1 MDTMVGG
8 DPIPQQAVPGK
19 RSSALCRAMRV
30 VMHCAAILAS
40 FSFTACSGSSNSTL
54 PTSGQTT
61 LATQTT
67 LTVSPTAGVYGT
79 SVALTATVSNTSSS
93 PASPVNSGT
102 VTFYDGSTSLGT
114 GTLSGSG
121 AATLTLQTLPVG
133 ADTLTAAFAA
143 QGNYA
148 ASTSAAVTETITGA
162 SMTTTLTASPTSVA
176 QGASETLTATV
187 TSSDGTPTGTVTFSD
202 ASGSVGMGTLNAG
215 GMATLVLATLPA
227 GTDSLTA
234 TFTAQGNYGASTSAA
249 VTVSV
254 TAGNAVSA
262 PAISPTAA
270 TISGTTPVYITDSA
284 AGTTIYYTLDGS
296 NPSATNGASCEPS
309 STTPC
314 FSLLGAAT
322 VKAVAISS
330 SNGASSVTSQTYTA
344 PSSSNDCTGWN
355 PQNIFETSDFTADQA
370 TVTSNGA
377 TLGVDCNG
385 GGYVN
390 YLNTGYGSFGNT
402 IAVAYGRGFQAD
414 IRDSLHNGLY
424 NPTEAGI
431 DDGDGTPVTLS
442 LTNSSEGAGGRI
454 NIVPYNMGLFLN
466 PGFCFFPLSYYYP
479 TNNNGISTC
488 TSDSN
493 TDGIWTQELAAN
505 ISPTQQLLSEF
516 QMQGYYQD
524 AGDRGN
530 NAASIF
536 EYNWTMTYAENPGE
550 PGNPGALIW
559 ESPQTSSDYSPIYKF
574 GPSATY
580 IDNGASTSVLS
591 TAYEGSTYN
600 VNAYSD
606 VTNTSS
612 LKSVTP
618 TNTDLVIAQVDTG
631 LRVRL
636 DANYTDYMALNA
648 SCTGWTAPQSVN
660 LQSSS
665 TAYSMIYPVPSSSP
679 CKSVLALEN
688 PSDSNA
694 PIVAMYFPQTDPV
707 NVQQVTETN
716 VNSGASISLDRRYHS
731 YIGANTYINANNPDR
746 VTNGI
751 TYVNQFT
758 QLIPLLRVTGL
769 LAPNHA
775 GENIDESLHMD
786 VYVLIGSPTQVLTAL
801 QNMNKGQG
809 WNW

>member
-1 MDTMVGG
+1 MMIDNVLAKERSMHLERRSCFRFCV
-8 DPIPQQAVPGK
+8 DVALPG
-19 RSSALCRAMRV
+19 V
-30 VMHCAAILAS
+30 IILACLS
-40 FSFTACSGSSNSTL
+40 LTACNGSSYSSQSSP
-54 PTSGQTT
+54 PTSQ
-61 LATQTT
+61 ATQTT
-67 LTVSPTAGVYGT
+67 LTATPAKAAYGA
-79 SVALTATVSNTSSS
+79 SVALTATVMDTGSS
-93 PASPVNSGT
+93 PASPVSSGS
-102 VTFYDGSTSLGT
+102 VTFYNGSTSLGT

-121 AATLTLQTLPVG
+121 STTLTVQTLPVG
-133 ADTLTAAFAA
+133 TDSITAAFAA

-148 ASTSAAVTETITGA
+148 ASTSAPVTETITGA
-162 SMTTTLTASPTSVA
+162 STTTTLTASPTSVA
-176 QGASETLTATV
+176 QGGSVTLTATV
-187 TSSDGTPTGTVTFSD
+187 TSGDGAPTGTVTFSD
-202 ASGSVGMGTLNAG
+202 ASGSVGTGTLNAG
-215 GMATLVLATLPA
+215 GVATLVLTTLPA

-234 TFTAQGNYGASTSAA
+234 TFAAQGNYGASTSAV

-262 PAISPTAA
+262 PAISPTGS
-270 TISGTTPVYITDSA
+270 TISGTTPVYITDAA

-314 FSLLGAAT
+314 FSLLGATT

-330 SNGASSVTSQTYTA
+330 SGSASSVVSQAYTA
-344 PSSSNDCTGWN
+344 PSSSNECTGWN
-355 PQNIFETSDFTADQA
+355 PQNIFQTSDFTADQA
-370 TVTSNGA
+370 TITSNGA

-431 DDGDGTPVTLS
+431 NDGDGTPVTLS
-442 LTNSSEGAGGRI
+442 LTSSSEGAGGRI

-479 TNNNGISTC
+479 TDTNALSTC
-488 TSDSN
+488 TSDLN

-524 AGDRGN
+524 AGDLGN

-536 EYNWTMTYAENPGE
+536 EYNWTMTYAENPGA
-550 PGNPGALIW
+550 PGNSGALIW

-574 GPSATY
+574 GPAATY
-580 IDNGASTSVLS
+580 IANGSSTSVLNS
-591 TAYEGSTYN
+591 AYEGSTYD
-600 VNAYSD
+600 VKAYSD
-606 VTNTSS
+606 VTNSGSLTS
-612 LKSVTP
+612 VNP

-636 DANYTDYMALNA
+636 NANYTDYIALNA

-665 TAYSMIYPVPSSSP
+665 TSYSMIYPVPSTSP
-679 CKSVLALEN
+679 CESVLALED

-707 NVQQVTETN
+707 NVQQITETN

-731 YIGANTYINANNPDR
+731 YIGWNTNINANNPNI

-758 QLIPLLRVTGL
+758 QLIPLLRITGL

-775 GENIDESLHMD
+775 GLNISESLHMED
-786 VYVLIGSPTQVLTAL
+786 YVLIGSPTQVLTAL
-801 QNMNKGQG
+801 QNMNKNQG

>member
-1 MDTMVGG
+1 MMMKDGLSTEGSMHRERRCCLRSCV
-8 DPIPQQAVPGK
+8 DVALPG
-19 RSSALCRAMRV
+19 V
-30 VMHCAAILAS
+30 IILACLS
-40 FSFTACSGSSNSTL
+40 LTACNGSSYSSQSSP
-54 PTSGQTT
+54 PTSSQ
-61 LATQTT
+61 ATQTT
-67 LTVSPTAGVYGT
+67 LTATPAKAAYGA
-79 SVALTATVSNTSSS
+79 SVALTATVMDTGSS
-93 PASPVNSGT
+93 PASAVSSGS
-102 VTFYDGSTSLGT
+102 VTFYNGSTSLGT
-114 GTLSGSG
+114 GTLSSSGST
-121 AATLTLQTLPVG
+121 TLTVQTLPAG
-133 ADTLTAAFAA
+133 TDSLTAAFAA
-143 QGNYA
+143 EGNYA
-148 ASTSAAVTETITGA
+148 ASTSAPVTETITGA
-162 SMTTTLTASPTSVA
+162 STTTTLTASPTSVA
-176 QGASETLTATV
+176 QGASVTLTATV

-202 ASGSVGMGTLNAG
+202 ASGSVGTATLNAG

-234 TFTAQGNYGASTSAA
+234 TFAAQGNYAASTSAV

-262 PAISPTAA
+262 PVISPTGS

-284 AGTTIYYTLDGS
+284 TGTTVYYTLDGS

-330 SNGASSVTSQTYTA
+330 SGSASSVVSQAYTA
-344 PSSSNDCTGWN
+344 PSSSNECTGWN

-370 TVTSNGA
+370 TITSNGA

-414 IRDSLHNGLY
+414 IRDSLHSGLY

-431 DDGDGTPVTLS
+431 NDGDGTPVTLA

-479 TNNNGISTC
+479 TDSNALASC

-493 TDGIWTQELAAN
+493 TDGIWTQELAAK
-505 ISPTQQLLSEF
+505 ISPTQQLSSEF

-524 AGDRGN
+524 AGELGN

-536 EYNWTMTYAENPGE
+536 EYNWTMTYAEDPGA
-550 PGNPGALIW
+550 PGNPGGLLW
-559 ESPQTSSDYSPIYKF
+559 ESPQNSSDYSPIYKF

-580 IDNGASTSVLS
+580 IDNGSSTGVLDTS
-591 TAYEGSTYN
+591 YEGSTYD
-600 VNAYSD
+600 VKAYSD

-612 LKSVTP
+612 LTSVTP

-636 DANYTDYMALNA
+636 DANYTDSMALNA

-660 LQSSS
+660 LQSS
-665 TAYSMIYPVPSSSP
+665 TTTYSMIYPVPATSP
-679 CKSVLALEN
+679 CESVLALED

-716 VNSGASISLDRRYHS
+716 VDSGASISLDRRYHS
-731 YIGANTYINANNPDR
+731 YIGWNTNINANNPNI

-775 GENIDESLHMD
+775 GANIDESLHMD
-786 VYVLIGSPTQVLTAL
+786 IYVLIGSPTQVLTAL
-801 QNMNKGQG
+801 QNMNKNQG

>member
-1 MDTMVGG
+1 M
-8 DPIPQQAVPGK
+8 
-19 RSSALCRAMRV
+19 
-30 VMHCAAILAS
+30 
-40 FSFTACSGSSNSTL
+40 
-54 PTSGQTT
+54 TSQ
-61 LATQTT
+61 ATQTT
-67 LTVSPTAGVYGT
+67 LTATPAKAAYGA
-79 SVALTATVSNTSSS
+79 SVALTATVMDTGSS
-93 PASPVNSGT
+93 PASPVSSGS
-102 VTFYDGSTSLGT
+102 VTFYNGSTSLGT

-121 AATLTLQTLPVG
+121 STTLTVQTLPVG
-133 ADTLTAAFAA
+133 TDSITAVFAA

-148 ASTSAAVTETITGA
+148 ASTSAPVTETITGA
-162 SMTTTLTASPTSVA
+162 STTTTLTASPTSVA
-176 QGASETLTATV
+176 QGATVTLTATV
-187 TSSDGTPTGTVTFSD
+187 TSSDGTPTGMVTFSD
-202 ASGSVGMGTLNAG
+202 ASGSVGTATLNAG
-215 GMATLVLATLPA
+215 GVATLVLTTLPA
-227 GTDSLTA
+227 GADSMTA
-234 TFTAQGNYGASTSAA
+234 TFAAQGNYGASTSAV

-254 TAGNAVSA
+254 MAGNAVSA
-262 PAISPTAA
+262 PAISPTAS
-270 TISGTTPVYITDSA
+270 TISGTTPVYISDST
-284 AGTTIYYTLDGS
+284 AGATIYYTLDGS

-330 SNGASSVTSQTYTA
+330 SGGASSVVSQAYTA
-344 PSSSNDCTGWN
+344 PSSSNECTGWN
-355 PQNIFETSDFTADQA
+355 PQNIFQSSDFTADQA
-370 TVTSNGA
+370 TITSNGA

-402 IAVAYGRGFQAD
+402 VAVAYGRGFQAD

-431 DDGDGTPVTLS
+431 NDGDGTPVTLS

-479 TNNNGISTC
+479 TDTNALSTC
-488 TSDSN
+488 TSDLN

-524 AGDRGN
+524 AGDLGN

-536 EYNWTMTYAENPGE
+536 EYNWTMTYAENPGA
-550 PGNPGALIW
+550 PGNPGALLW

-580 IDNGASTSVLS
+580 TANGSSTSVLN
-591 TAYEGSTYN
+591 TTYEANTYN
-600 VNAYSD
+600 INAYSD

-612 LKSVTP
+612 LKPVTP

-636 DANYTDYMALNA
+636 DANYTNYMALNA

-660 LQSSS
+660 LQSSA
-665 TAYSMIYPVPSSSP
+665 TTYSMIYPVPATSP
-679 CKSVLALEN
+679 CESVLALED

-731 YIGANTYINANNPDR
+731 YIGWNTYINANNPNK

-758 QLIPLLRVTGL
+758 ELIPLLRVTGL

-775 GENIDESLHMD
+775 GANIDESLHMD
-786 VYVLIGSPTQVLTAL
+786 IYVLIGSPTQVLTAL
-801 QNMNKGQG
+801 QNMNKNQG
-809 WNW
+809 WDW

>member
-1 MDTMVGG
+1 MMMKDGLSTEGSMHRERRCCLRSCV
-8 DPIPQQAVPGK
+8 DVALPG
-19 RSSALCRAMRV
+19 V
-30 VMHCAAILAS
+30 IILACLS
-40 FSFTACSGSSNSTL
+40 LTACNGSSYSSQSSP
-54 PTSGQTT
+54 PTSSQ
-61 LATQTT
+61 ATQTT
-67 LTVSPTAGVYGT
+67 LTATPAKAAYGA
-79 SVALTATVSNTSSS
+79 SVALTATVMDTGSS
-93 PASPVNSGT
+93 PASAVSSGS
-102 VTFYDGSTSLGT
+102 VTFYNGSTSLGT
-114 GTLSGSG
+114 GTLSSSGST
-121 AATLTLQTLPVG
+121 TLTVQTLPAG
-133 ADTLTAAFAA
+133 TDSLTAAFAA
-143 QGNYA
+143 EGNYA
-148 ASTSAAVTETITGA
+148 ASTSAPVTETITGA
-162 SMTTTLTASPTSVA
+162 STTTTLTASPTSVA
-176 QGASETLTATV
+176 QGASVTLTATV

-202 ASGSVGMGTLNAG
+202 ASGSVGTATLNAG

-234 TFTAQGNYGASTSAA
+234 TFAAQGNYAASTSAV

-262 PAISPTAA
+262 PVISPTGS

-284 AGTTIYYTLDGS
+284 TGTTVYYTLDGS

-330 SNGASSVTSQTYTA
+330 SGSASSVVSQAYTA
-344 PSSSNDCTGWN
+344 PSSSNECTGWN

-370 TVTSNGA
+370 TITSNGA

-414 IRDSLHNGLY
+414 IRDSLHSGLY

-431 DDGDGTPVTLS
+431 NDGDGTPVTLA

-479 TNNNGISTC
+479 TDSNALASC

-493 TDGIWTQELAAN
+493 TDGIWTQELAAK
-505 ISPTQQLLSEF
+505 ISPTQQLSSEF

-524 AGDRGN
+524 AGELGN

-536 EYNWTMTYAENPGE
+536 EYNWTMTYAED
-550 PGNPGALIW
+550 PGAPGDPGGLLW
-559 ESPQTSSDYSPIYKF
+559 ESPQNSSDYSPIYKF

-580 IDNGASTSVLS
+580 IDNGSSTGVLDTS
-591 TAYEGSTYN
+591 YEGSTYD
-600 VNAYSD
+600 VKAYSD

-612 LKSVTP
+612 LTSVTP

-636 DANYTDYMALNA
+636 DANYTDSMALNA

-660 LQSSS
+660 LQSS
-665 TAYSMIYPVPSSSP
+665 TTTYSMIYPVPATSP
-679 CKSVLALEN
+679 CESVLALED

-716 VNSGASISLDRRYHS
+716 VDSGASISLDRRYHS
-731 YIGANTYINANNPDR
+731 YIGWNTNINANNPNI

-775 GENIDESLHMD
+775 GANIDESLHMD
-786 VYVLIGSPTQVLTAL
+786 IYVLIGSPTQVLTAL
-801 QNMNKGQG
+801 QNMNKNQG

>member
-1 MDTMVGG
+1 MMMKDGLSTEGSMHRERRCCLRSCV
-8 DPIPQQAVPGK
+8 DVALPG
-19 RSSALCRAMRV
+19 V
-30 VMHCAAILAS
+30 IILACLS
-40 FSFTACSGSSNSTL
+40 LTACNGSSYSSQSSP
-54 PTSGQTT
+54 PTSSQ
-61 LATQTT
+61 ATQTT
-67 LTVSPTAGVYGT
+67 LTATPAKAAYGA
-79 SVALTATVSNTSSS
+79 SVALTATVMDTGSS
-93 PASPVNSGT
+93 PASAVSSGS
-102 VTFYDGSTSLGT
+102 VTFYNGSTSLGT
-114 GTLSGSG
+114 GTLSSSGST
-121 AATLTLQTLPVG
+121 TLTVQTLPAG
-133 ADTLTAAFAA
+133 TDSLTAAFAA
-143 QGNYA
+143 EGNYA
-148 ASTSAAVTETITGA
+148 ASTSAPVTETITGA
-162 SMTTTLTASPTSVA
+162 STTTTLTASPTSVA
-176 QGASETLTATV
+176 QGASVTLTATV

-202 ASGSVGMGTLNAG
+202 ASGSVGTATLNAG

-234 TFTAQGNYGASTSAA
+234 TFAAQGNYAASTSAV

-262 PAISPTAA
+262 PVISPTGS

-284 AGTTIYYTLDGS
+284 TGTTVYYTLDGS

-330 SNGASSVTSQTYTA
+330 SGSASSVVSQAYTA
-344 PSSSNDCTGWN
+344 PSSSNECTGWN

-370 TVTSNGA
+370 TITSNGA

-414 IRDSLHNGLY
+414 IRDSLHSGLY

-431 DDGDGTPVTLS
+431 NDGDGTPVTLA

-479 TNNNGISTC
+479 TDNNALASC

-493 TDGIWTQELAAN
+493 TDGIWTQELAAK
-505 ISPTQQLLSEF
+505 ISPTQQLSSEF

-524 AGDRGN
+524 AGELGN

-536 EYNWTMTYAENPGE
+536 EYNWTMTYAED
-550 PGNPGALIW
+550 PGAPGDPGGLLW
-559 ESPQTSSDYSPIYKF
+559 ESPQNSSDYSPIYKF

-580 IDNGASTSVLS
+580 IDNGSSTGVLDTS
-591 TAYEGSTYN
+591 YEGSTYD
-600 VNAYSD
+600 VKAYSD

-612 LKSVTP
+612 LTSVTP

-636 DANYTDYMALNA
+636 DANYTDSMALNA

-660 LQSSS
+660 LQSS
-665 TAYSMIYPVPSSSP
+665 TTTYSMIYPVPATSP
-679 CKSVLALEN
+679 CESVLALED

-716 VNSGASISLDRRYHS
+716 VDSGASISLDRRYHS
-731 YIGANTYINANNPDR
+731 YIGWNTNINANNPNI

-775 GENIDESLHMD
+775 GANIDESLHMD
-786 VYVLIGSPTQVLTAL
+786 IYVLIGSPTQVLTAL
-801 QNMNKGQG
+801 QNMNKNQG